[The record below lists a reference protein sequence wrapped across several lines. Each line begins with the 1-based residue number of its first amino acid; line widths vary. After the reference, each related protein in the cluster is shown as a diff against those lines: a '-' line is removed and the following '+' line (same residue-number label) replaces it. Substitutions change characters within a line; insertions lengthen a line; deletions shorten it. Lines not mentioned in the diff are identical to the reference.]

1 MFDLSWIELIFCA
14 VLALVVVGPKDMPK
28 MLKMFA
34 NCIRR
39 IRKYYSDI
47 RTGMRKLEQE
57 VDLVSRENG
66 STQSWQDYLPEK
78 VQRLPDDFIPGQ
90 MSRDQHQEIRNRYQ
104 QQVDQAK
111 SQFEENGSK
120 KNDGQ

>member
-14 VLALVVVGPKDMPK
+14 VLTLVVVGPKDMPK

-34 NCIRR
+34 NGVRR

-47 RTGMRKLEQE
+47 QSGMRKLEQE

-66 STQSWQDYLPEK
+66 SAQSWQDYLPEN

-90 MSRDQHQEIRNRYQ
+90 MSREQHQEIRDRYQ
-104 QQVDQAK
+104 QQVNQAK